1 MQVAALFVSEESRHA
16 GTGKALVRYVTVHVS
31 AQEVCDLCCCCGSC
45 ALDFAWARDADHAY
59 LWFPERE
66 AARLQGFYESLG
78 WVETEIIEYLGEPVV
93 IGSFVFDVQTR

>member
-1 MQVAALFVSEESRHA
+1 M
-16 GTGKALVRYVTVHVS
+16 VRYATVRVSARVALSVS

-45 ALDFAWARDADHAY
+45 ALDFARARHADRAY
-59 LWFPERE
+59 LWFPKRE
-66 AARLQGFYESLG
+66 AARLQVFYESLG